1 MKTKRRKE
9 MHRVFDVKM
18 MCSAEHIDSPTQWHK
33 HSVVLCY
40 DKDNPAAV
48 ELVFLPELESWTFS
62 RDLLFQA
69 AIQGVPSGEQ
79 GGDIDFTPVVSERF
93 GNHIVMV
100 LRGHDPEGGPD
111 LTEKFIL
118 DRRTAQKFLY
128 ATFDHV
134 PLGEEDYSAQVDA
147 FLHVMQLGRES

>member
-1 MKTKRRKE
+1 MSEK
-9 MHRVFDVKM
+9 RVFDVRV

-33 HSVVLCY
+33 HSVVLCF
-40 DKDNPAAV
+40 DKEHPAAV

-79 GGDIDFTPVVSERF
+79 GGDIDFTPLVSERF
-93 GNHIVMV
+93 GNHIVMI
-100 LRGHDPEGGPD
+100 LRGHDTRGTE
-111 LTEKFIL
+111 LEEKFIL

-128 ATFDHV
+128 ATFDLV
-134 PLGEEDYSAQVDA
+134 PLGEEDYSGAIDA
-147 FLHVMQLGRES
+147 LLRDIDVTGWEKS